1 MAKIVEITQQSSVSC
16 KIGGEARAEFSVT
29 NITDGRI
36 PVGVRVIVDD
46 AAAEAWF
53 SPEGGPE
60 WQFEQGENKPINV
73 IIKVPE
79 GASEGTHTFCI
90 EVFSA
95 EARQGGIDFTTGEKM
110 ALVVTKAEP
119 KPEPSPW
126 PWIVL
131 AAVLVLLIGGGTTW
145 YLLTRMP
152 DVVGESYDI
161 AVQTLNEKDY
171 HSVEKKIEADA
182 PGEAGIV
189 IKQEKGEDAGEGE
202 PTIILSVA
210 GVTLPDLKNISLEQ
224 LLGKLIELGLDPR
237 FTERTDNSKS
247 PNTVISHD
255 PKPGTVMEKGS
266 VLNVVLSMKGTT
278 SAPRPPNLKLNKVIS
293 VKKLPQLQL
302 KLREFERDLGP
313 DDGQAPAQ

>member
-46 AAAEAWF
+46 AAAESWF

-73 IIKVPE
+73 SIKVPE
-79 GASEGTHTFCI
+79 GAGEGTHTFCI

-95 EARQGGIDFTTGEKM
+95 EAKQGGIDFTTGEKM
-110 ALVVTKAEP
+110 ALVVTRAEP

-126 PWIVL
+126 PWIAL

-152 DVVGESYDI
+152 DVVGESYDV

-182 PGEAGIV
+182 QGEAGIV
-189 IKQEKGEDAGEGE
+189 IEQDKGEEDEEGN

-210 GVTLPDLKNISLEQ
+210 GVTLPDLTGKSLQQ
-224 LLGKLIELGLDPR
+224 LVDKLVELSLGTKL
-237 FTERTDNSKS
+237 TEKTDNSKN
-247 PNTVISHD
+247 PNTVISHN
-255 PKPGTVMEKGS
+255 PKVGEVIEKGGVVS
-266 VLNVVLSMKGTT
+266 VVISRKSTVST
-278 SAPRPPNLKLNKVIS
+278 PRPPSFQLNKVLTMQ
-293 VKKLPQLQL
+293 KLPQLQH

-313 DDGQAPAQ
+313 DSGQAPAQ